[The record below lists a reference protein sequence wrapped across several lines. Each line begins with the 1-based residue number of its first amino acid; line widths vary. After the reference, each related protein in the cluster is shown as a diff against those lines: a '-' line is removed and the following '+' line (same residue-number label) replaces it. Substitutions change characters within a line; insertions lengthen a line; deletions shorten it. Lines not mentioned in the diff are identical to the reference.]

1 MDFSSDEDDQKYKP
15 VELKIK
21 TLTRRES
28 ITNLKKAVLKK
39 RSVRESQT
47 FKKLKSLG
55 KKLDEAV
62 WNWLMN

>member
-28 ITNLKKAVLKK
+28 ITNLKIAVFKK
-39 RSVRESQT
+39 RSVGESQT

>member
-28 ITNLKKAVLKK
+28 ITNLKKAVFKK
-39 RSVRESQT
+39 RSVGESQT

-55 KKLDEAV
+55 KKIDEAV

>member
-28 ITNLKKAVLKK
+28 ITDLKKAVFKK